1 MGAARFQ
8 VVVQSPLTGSRGV
21 SHEQYQ
27 SSSKFSAG
35 PFLSRGEEEFLR
47 LTGLEPERLADL
59 LQLDWLDHT
68 DTENATL
75 FSGRDVYRVR
85 KLERICCDFGLP
97 VVGGTIIVDL
107 LERIEEL
114 EQQVRSL
121 QGFEEN

>member
-1 MGAARFQ
+1 M
-8 VVVQSPLTGSRGV
+8 
-21 SHEQYQ
+21 
-27 SSSKFSAG
+27 
-35 PFLSRGEEEFLR
+35 
-47 LTGLEPERLADL
+47 
-59 LQLDWLDHT
+59 
-68 DTENATL
+68 
-75 FSGRDVYRVR
+75 YRVR

>member
-1 MGAARFQ
+1 M
-8 VVVQSPLTGSRGV
+8 SNISRHQNSLPV
-21 SHEQYQ
+21 L
-27 SSSKFSAG
+27 SS
-35 PFLSRGEEEFLR
+35 LLGEEEFLR

-68 DTENATL
+68 DTEN
-75 FSGRDVYRVR
+75 VYRVR

>member
-1 MGAARFQ
+1 MAAWRS
-8 VVVQSPLTGSRGV
+8 VVESSASDVVTESTV
-21 SHEQYQ
+21 S
-27 SSSKFSAG
+27 
-35 PFLSRGEEEFLR
+35 
-47 LTGLEPERLADL
+47 
-59 LQLDWLDHT
+59 
-68 DTENATL
+68 TL